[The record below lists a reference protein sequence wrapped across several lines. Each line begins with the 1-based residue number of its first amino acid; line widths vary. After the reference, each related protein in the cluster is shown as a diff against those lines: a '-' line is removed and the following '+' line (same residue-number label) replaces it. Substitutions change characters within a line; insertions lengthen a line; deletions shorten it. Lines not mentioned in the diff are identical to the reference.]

1 MKENGVFLIKKELG
15 GIDVNLYAVRIAHG
29 YASPETAELTDV
41 SDCVYFAVK
50 GRCNVALYEKNFT
63 VNKGTAFYAAR
74 NTKARCRQIGDEP
87 FEYYSIAF
95 DSLDCRTFFARMNL
109 SKTQPISRFDDSI
122 AGSLARLYETAKTGT
137 VASAYAGIS
146 QLYAILSELAERNS
160 SQAQNDIE
168 NEYNEYVERAVAF
181 MGEKYYDDI
190 SVNAIADALKI
201 NRSYFSVLFKKAMGV
216 SPIQYL
222 TELRISQA
230 CKLLAMGKTVVDTA
244 ILTGYNTP
252 ANFGYNFKR
261 IMKMSPIEYKKEYCK
276 QEQKGGNE
284 KP

>member
-1 MKENGVFLIKKELG
+1 MKENGVFLIKKELE
-15 GIDVNLYAVRIAHG
+15 GIDINLHVVRITRGVISAP
-29 YASPETAELTDV
+29 AVAELTDV
-41 SDCVYFAVK
+41 SDSVYFAVK
-50 GRCNVALYEKNFT
+50 GKCNVVLSGKEYT
-63 VNKGTAFYAAR
+63 VESGTAFYAAS
-74 NTKARCRQIGDEP
+74 NGKVHCRQIGDEA
-87 FEYYSIAF
+87 FEYFSITIG
-95 DSLDCRTFFARMNL
+95 SLDCRNVFARMNL
-109 SKTQPISRFDDSI
+109 SKAQPILHFDDSI
-122 AGSLARLYETAKTGT
+122 EGRLAKLYETAQKGT
-137 VASAYAGIS
+137 VASVYAGIS

-201 NRSYFSVLFKKAMGV
+201 NRSYFSVLFKKTMGV
-216 SPIQYL
+216 SPMRYL

-261 IMKMSPIEYKKEYCK
+261 IMHMSPNEYKKKTCK
-276 QEQKGGNE
+276 QEPKGGND
-284 KP
+284 

>member
-1 MKENGVFLIKKELG
+1 MKDNGVFLIKKEIG
-15 GIDVNLYAVRIAHG
+15 GIDVNLHAVRIAHG

-63 VNKGTAFYAAR
+63 VNKGTAFYVAR

-95 DSLDCRTFFARMNL
+95 DSLDCRTVFARMNL

-146 QLYAILSELAERNS
+146 QLYAILSALAERYS
-160 SQAQNDIE
+160 SQESDDIE
-168 NEYNEYVERAVAF
+168 NEYVEKAIAF
-181 MGEKYYDDI
+181 MSAKYYDDI
-190 SVNAIADALKI
+190 NVNAIADALKI

>member
-1 MKENGVFLIKKELG
+1 MKDNGVFLIKKEIG
-15 GIDVNLYAVRIAHG
+15 GIDVNLHAVRIAHG

-50 GRCNVALYEKNFT
+50 GRCDVALYERNFT

-74 NTKARCRQIGDEP
+74 NAKARCRQIGDEP

-95 DSLDCRTFFARMNL
+95 DSLDCRNVFARMNL
-109 SKTQPISRFDDSI
+109 SKAQPTLHFDDSI
-122 AGSLARLYETAKTGT
+122 AESLARLYETVKTGM

-146 QLYAILSELAERNS
+146 QLYAILSVLAERYS
-160 SQAQNDIE
+160 SQETDDIE
-168 NEYNEYVERAVAF
+168 NEYVEKAIAF
-181 MGEKYYDDI
+181 MSAKYYDDI
-190 SVNAIADALKI
+190 NVNAIADALKI

-216 SPIQYL
+216 SPIRYL

-252 ANFGYNFKR
+252 ANFGYNFKQ
-261 IMKMSPIEYKKEYCK
+261 IMKMSPIEYKKEHCR
-276 QEQKGGNE
+276 QEPTGDGG
-284 KP
+284 K

>member
-1 MKENGVFLIKKELG
+1 M
-15 GIDVNLYAVRIAHG
+15 
-29 YASPETAELTDV
+29 
-41 SDCVYFAVK
+41 
-50 GRCNVALYEKNFT
+50 
-63 VNKGTAFYAAR
+63 
-74 NTKARCRQIGDEP
+74 
-87 FEYYSIAF
+87 
-95 DSLDCRTFFARMNL
+95 
-109 SKTQPISRFDDSI
+109 
-122 AGSLARLYETAKTGT
+122 
-137 VASAYAGIS
+137 SA
-146 QLYAILSELAERNS
+146 
-160 SQAQNDIE
+160 
-168 NEYNEYVERAVAF
+168 
-181 MGEKYYDDI
+181 KYYDDI
-190 SVNAIADALKI
+190 NVNAIADALKI